1 MFTTESQKAGKMKKH
16 KKENEIKTIF
26 LPQPT
31 SSDLRGKQS
40 VRATFKLT
48 GKSIH
53 AINIVSVH
61 LGIKQKSLFDHL
73 IEDTQCLKL
82 IAGEIKD
89 EVFCKLTR
97 IQKTYVLSRRT
108 LSSLDQTAKK
118 YNAPR
123 DALVEYSIQ
132 RLIPVIALEKE
143 KHRKRKLILNEMRKH
158 LEHGEKI
165 LQKSERLLGKDDPV
179 YCKNKLA
186 IDACTSAYNNIESFI
201 EKGEIIEK
209 Y

>member
-1 MFTTESQKAGKMKKH
+1 MKSH
-16 KKENEIKTIF
+16 KKDNETNTIF
-26 LPQPT
+26 LPRPL

-48 GKSIH
+48 EKSIH

-73 IEDTQCLKL
+73 IEDKQCLKL
-82 IAGEIKD
+82 IAGEIKH
-89 EVFCKLTR
+89 EVFCELTR

-108 LSSLDQTAKK
+108 LSSLDQTAKSL
-118 YNAPR
+118 NARR

-132 RLIPVIALEKE
+132 RLIPIIAEEKE
-143 KHRKRKLILNEMRKH
+143 KHRKRKLILNEMTKH

-165 LQKSERLLGKDDPV
+165 LQKSEKLLGKDDPV
-179 YCKNKLA
+179 YCKFESVIA
-186 IDACTSAYNNIESFI
+186 ACTSAYNNIEIFI
-201 EKGEIIEK
+201 ERGEIIEDF
-209 Y
+209 

>member
-1 MFTTESQKAGKMKKH
+1 MEKH
-16 KKENEIKTIF
+16 EKGNEIKKIF
-26 LPQPT
+26 LPHPS

-73 IEDTQCLKL
+73 IEDKQCLKL
-82 IAGEIKD
+82 IAGEIED
-89 EVFCKLTR
+89 EAFSKLNR

-118 YNAPR
+118 FNAPR

-132 RLIPVIALEKE
+132 RLIPVIAGEKE
-143 KHRKRKLILNEMRKH
+143 KHRKRKLILNEMAKH

-165 LQKSERLLGKDDPV
+165 LQKSEKLLGKDDPV
-179 YCKNKLA
+179 FCKVESA
-186 IDACTSAYNNIESFI
+186 IAACTSVYNNIDSFI
-201 EKGEIIEK
+201 ERGEIIEEF
-209 Y
+209 

>member
-1 MFTTESQKAGKMKKH
+1 MKKH
-16 KKENEIKTIF
+16 EKGNEIKKIF
-26 LPQPT
+26 LPHPS

-73 IEDTQCLKL
+73 IEDKQCLKL
-82 IAGEIKD
+82 IAGEIED
-89 EVFCKLTR
+89 EAFSKLNR

-108 LSSLDQTAKK
+108 LSSLDQTAKIF
-118 YNAPR
+118 NAPR

-132 RLIPVIALEKE
+132 RLIPVIAGEKE
-143 KHRKRKLILNEMRKH
+143 KHRKRKLILNEMAKH

-165 LQKSERLLGKDDPV
+165 LQKSEKLLGRDDPV
-179 YCKNKLA
+179 YCKIESA
-186 IDACTSAYNNIESFI
+186 IAACTSVYNNIDSFI
-201 EKGEIIEK
+201 ERGEIIEEF
-209 Y
+209 

>member
-1 MFTTESQKAGKMKKH
+1 MKKN
-16 KKENEIKTIF
+16 KKDNEMKAIL
-26 LPQPT
+26 LPQPS

-48 GKSIH
+48 EKSIH
-53 AINIVSVH
+53 AINVVSVH

-73 IEDTQCLKL
+73 IEDKKCLKI

-89 EVFCKLTR
+89 EAYNKQNR

-108 LSSLDQTAKK
+108 LSSLDQTAKSF
-118 YNAPR
+118 NAPR

-132 RLIPVIALEKE
+132 RLIPVIAGERE
-143 KHRKRKLILNEMRKH
+143 KHRKRKLILDEMTKY

-165 LQKSERLLGKDDPV
+165 LQNSEKLLGKNDPV
-179 YCKNKLA
+179 YGKLESVIA
-186 IDACTSAYNNIESFI
+186 TCENAYHNIESFI

>member
-1 MFTTESQKAGKMKKH
+1 MKKH
-16 KKENEIKTIF
+16 KKDNEIETIF
-26 LPQPT
+26 LPQPS

-48 GKSIH
+48 EKSIH
-53 AINIVSVH
+53 AINVVSVH

-73 IEDTQCLKL
+73 IEDKQCLKL
-82 IAGEIKD
+82 IAGEIK
-89 EVFCKLTR
+89 EQVFSQLSR

-118 YNAPR
+118 FNAPR

-132 RLIPVIALEKE
+132 RLIPVIAGEKE
-143 KHRKRKLILNEMRKH
+143 KHRKRKFILTEMTKH

-165 LQKSERLLGKDDPV
+165 LQKSAELLGQDDPV
-179 YCKNKLA
+179 YRKFKSVITA
-186 IDACTSAYNNIESFI
+186 GESAYKHIESFI
-201 EKGEIIEK
+201 EKGEIIEEF
-209 Y
+209 

>member
-1 MFTTESQKAGKMKKH
+1 MKKH
-16 KKENEIKTIF
+16 EKGNEIKKIF
-26 LPQPT
+26 LPHPS

-73 IEDTQCLKL
+73 IEDKQCLKL
-82 IAGEIKD
+82 IAGEIED
-89 EVFCKLTR
+89 EAFSKLNR

-108 LSSLDQTAKK
+108 LSSLDQTAKNF
-118 YNAPR
+118 NAPR

-132 RLIPVIALEKE
+132 RLIPVIAGEKE
-143 KHRKRKLILNEMRKH
+143 KHRKRKIILNEMAKH

-165 LQKSERLLGKDDPV
+165 LQKSEKLLGKDDPV
-179 YCKNKLA
+179 YCKVESA
-186 IDACTSAYNNIESFI
+186 IAACTSVYNNIDSFI
-201 EKGEIIEK
+201 ERGEIIEEF
-209 Y
+209 

>member
-1 MFTTESQKAGKMKKH
+1 MKKH
-16 KKENEIKTIF
+16 KKDNEIKTIF
-26 LPQPT
+26 LPQPS

-48 GKSIH
+48 GKSIE
-53 AINIVSVH
+53 AMTIVSVH

-73 IEDTQCLKL
+73 IEDKQCLKL

-89 EVFCKLTR
+89 EAFSKLNR

-108 LSSLDQTAKK
+108 LSSLDQTAKSF
-118 YNAPR
+118 NACR

-132 RLIPVIALEKE
+132 RLIPVIAGEKE
-143 KHRKRKLILNEMRKH
+143 KHRKRKLILSEMTKH

-165 LQKSERLLGKDDPV
+165 LQKSEELLGKDDPV
-179 YCKNKLA
+179 YCKFKSA

-201 EKGEIIEK
+201 ERGEIIEEF
-209 Y
+209 

>member
-1 MFTTESQKAGKMKKH
+1 MKNH
-16 KKENEIKTIF
+16 KKDNEINTIF
-26 LPQPT
+26 LPRPL

-48 GKSIH
+48 EKSIH

-73 IEDTQCLKL
+73 IEDKQCLKL

-89 EVFCKLTR
+89 DIFSKLNR

-108 LSSLDQTAKK
+108 LSSLDQTAKSL
-118 YNAPR
+118 NARR

-132 RLIPVIALEKE
+132 RLIPIIAEEKE
-143 KHRKRKLILNEMRKH
+143 KHRKRKLILNEMTKH
-158 LEHGEKI
+158 LEDGEKI
-165 LQKSERLLGKDDPV
+165 LQKSEKLLGKDDPV
-179 YCKNKLA
+179 YCKFESVIA
-186 IDACTSAYNNIESFI
+186 TCTSAYNNIDSFI
-201 EKGEIIEK
+201 EKGEIIEDF
-209 Y
+209 

>member
-1 MFTTESQKAGKMKKH
+1 MKKH
-16 KKENEIKTIF
+16 EKGNEIKKIF
-26 LPQPT
+26 LPHPS

-73 IEDTQCLKL
+73 IEDKQCLKL
-82 IAGEIKD
+82 VAGEIED
-89 EVFCKLTR
+89 EAFSKLNR

-118 YNAPR
+118 FNAPR

-132 RLIPVIALEKE
+132 RLIPVIAGEKE
-143 KHRKRKLILNEMRKH
+143 KHRKRKLILNEMAKH

-165 LQKSERLLGKDDPV
+165 LQKSEKLLGKDDPV
-179 YCKNKLA
+179 FCKVESA
-186 IDACTSAYNNIESFI
+186 IAACTSVYNNIDSFI
-201 EKGEIIEK
+201 ERGEIIEEF
-209 Y
+209 

>member
-1 MFTTESQKAGKMKKH
+1 M
-16 KKENEIKTIF
+16 
-26 LPQPT
+26 
-31 SSDLRGKQS
+31 
-40 VRATFKLT
+40 RATFKLT
-48 GKSIH
+48 GKAIH

-73 IEDTQCLKL
+73 IEDKQCLKL
-82 IAGEIKD
+82 IAGEMKNQA
-89 EVFCKLTR
+89 FSKLTR

-118 YNAPR
+118 FNAPR

-132 RLIPVIALEKE
+132 RLIPVIAVEKE
-143 KHRKRKLILNEMRKH
+143 KHRNRKLILNEMTKY

-165 LQKSERLLGKDDPV
+165 LKKSEKLLGKNDPV
-179 YCKNKLA
+179 YCKFQSVIA
-186 IDACTSAYNNIESFI
+186 ACEKAYNNIESFI

>member
-1 MFTTESQKAGKMKKH
+1 MKKH
-16 KKENEIKTIF
+16 EKGNEIKKIF
-26 LPQPT
+26 LPHPS

-73 IEDTQCLKL
+73 IEDKQCLKL
-82 IAGEIKD
+82 IAGEIED
-89 EVFCKLTR
+89 EAFSKLNR

-118 YNAPR
+118 FNAPR

-132 RLIPVIALEKE
+132 RLIPVIAGEKE
-143 KHRKRKLILNEMRKH
+143 KHRKRKLILNEMAKH

-165 LQKSERLLGKDDPV
+165 LQKSEKLLGKDDPV
-179 YCKNKLA
+179 YCKIESA
-186 IDACTSAYNNIESFI
+186 IAACTSVYNNIDSFI
-201 EKGEIIEK
+201 ERGEIIEEF
-209 Y
+209 